1 MDERISAAAAS
12 VGYAMGQAGGR
23 VGTRVGAAGRA
34 GLRAG
39 RHAAARAVW
48 LAEVV
53 GGSRVL
59 DAVAHSRLLERIV
72 DVQLTRVVPPLAASV
87 LDQVLATLEAEPE
100 RVRAL
105 VRGQRESMVDELVDH
120 VRSGAAA
127 GDARVDRIVNRVLRR
142 GDTHTETPAEP
153 AGDGPV

>member
-1 MDERISAAAAS
+1 MDERISAAAAM
-12 VGYAMGQAGGR
+12 VGYAVGQAGGR
-23 VGTRVGAAGRA
+23 VGTQASRAGRA
-34 GLRAG
+34 GVRAG
-39 RHAAARAVW
+39 RRAAARAVW
-48 LAEVV
+48 LADVV
-53 GGSRVL
+53 GGSRVI

-105 VRGQRESMVDELVDH
+105 VRGQRESMVDELVGH

-127 GDARVDRIVNRVLRR
+127 GDARVDRLVNRVLRR
-142 GDTHTETPAEP
+142 GEAS
-153 AGDGPV
+153 DGAA